1 MSTEVRKNTAG
12 RFAHIDAMRA
22 FAVLLVVVAHAGA
35 GLIVPGGS
43 GVTIFFA
50 ISGLII
56 TLLVLREQDKTGGF
70 AIGGFF
76 FRRAAKILPP
86 LIVVVLVPSLVWA
99 CFGPLD
105 WGALAA
111 QIFFVFNWVKASG
124 DLFHVLPGSVSC
136 GASASRSSSTSS
148 SRRCGWRSS
157 GGGTAGCFWGPSPVR
172 RSPCRS

>member
-56 TLLVLREQDKTGGF
+56 TLLVLREQYKTGGF

-86 LIVVVLVPSLVWA
+86 LIVVVLVPSLV
-99 CFGPLD
+99 
-105 WGALAA
+105 
-111 QIFFVFNWVKASG
+111 
-124 DLFHVLPGSVSC
+124 
-136 GASASRSSSTSS
+136 
-148 SRRCGWRSS
+148 
-157 GGGTAGCFWGPSPVR
+157 
-172 RSPCRS
+172 